1 MRKEINECQM
11 CTVVIVIIDMRMI
24 TLSSLGHSV
33 SSDATKDFIL
43 DFFFLAKKHL
53 PDIS

>member
-24 TLSSLGHSV
+24 TLASLGHSV